1 MSNPSFSLG
10 NFDLKQGCSGMEQS
24 PGLEP
29 KKYVGSLMAP
39 YFLVTVL
46 GLKNPK
52 QLQFWVLPML
62 GLSWLCPGDKGC
74 SEDVLGECFA

>member
-1 MSNPSFSLG
+1 MSNPSFSLR
-10 NFDLKQGCSGMEQS
+10 NFDLKQGWSGMEQF

-39 YFLVTVL
+39 YYLVTVL

-52 QLQFWVLPML
+52 QLQFWVLPIL